1 MTIESWLQ
9 PVSEDLPCGPNLE
22 DDLDFLSLEESSREK
37 RSEEFRKDDGDTI
50 QTPKS
55 KIDWFVVHSLAE
67 GLLTRSKDLRVAI
80 YLMRAA
86 LHIRGFTGI
95 VDGLALIKALLER
108 FWDDVHP
115 QLEADS
121 DNDPTMRINALVP
134 LASNDALIGDLRSS
148 YLLNSRS
155 EGQLTVRE
163 IEVAQGLLAEGTSG
177 TRLSESQLH
186 GLLSAAIAE
195 NPDLPQQ
202 ASEAQTSLK
211 NILQIVDE
219 HIGSSYTPDLKPLQ
233 YILNAI
239 IRAIREV
246 RPAVA
251 EKEALASLALAS
263 GGSPL
268 STPSAGGLHAS
279 GLHEIRSR
287 QDVLQILD
295 RLCDYLARTE
305 PTNPVQIVLRRA
317 QRMMNMTFLELMQDI
332 APDGLEQAQIVVG
345 EKLNPDSEE

>member
-1 MTIESWLQ
+1 
-9 PVSEDLPCGPNLE
+9 
-22 DDLDFLSLEESSREK
+22 
-37 RSEEFRKDDGDTI
+37 
-50 QTPKS
+50 
-55 KIDWFVVHSLAE
+55 LAE